1 MFNYRFCFT
10 RSSRAIALLTA
21 GTVFTL
27 GCKSKDSTQG
37 VGQAASAAAAIVS
50 TAAQVAAAATS
61 ANPAAA
67 AVPAKVGP
75 PPNLKLTEF
84 APIPG
89 TPVSLTLPP
98 DFKRVGRS
106 LLFRSSD
113 KKDPV
118 TVRLVL
124 AKAEGRAD
132 GLLLAALNIYKMNS
146 WFVADGPPQ
155 LLASSREEAAFATG
169 KMNRDA
175 GGLVT
180 QESPGLMAAFVKNGL
195 LVSVLI
201 SHPPGKYKIAKTIA
215 ESVLMDTA
223 LPLDPQLAY
232 GVSYQIPAGFHLG
245 PVLFEPL
252 YFYPVGSQ
260 TAPVAG
266 PVAELRFRQADELE
280 RTFDEMMPAFLKDVK
295 TAQCSDIP
303 GSEILGAVP
312 GKPRGRD
319 CSFVAD
325 TPERFNVRLWGVKDD
340 LGAVIAIVRTPLMGA
355 EAQSSGFDAM
365 LKSLQFGS
373 AQPAA
378 VTPAA
383 VLPAAVKVSP

>member
-1 MFNYRFCFT
+1 MFNNRFCFT
-10 RSSRAIALLTA
+10 RFARVLGLLTA

-27 GCKSKDSTQG
+27 GCKPKDSAPG
-37 VGQAASAAAAIVS
+37 VDQAASAAAAAVT
-50 TAAQVAAAATS
+50 TAAQVAPAAPS
-61 ANPAAA
+61 ANTAAV

-75 PPNLKLTEF
+75 PPSLNLTQF

-146 WFVADGPPQ
+146 WFVADGAPQ
-155 LLASSREEAAFATG
+155 LLEKSREEAAFATG

-175 GGLVT
+175 GGLVA

-195 LVSVLI
+195 LVSMLI

-223 LPLDPQLAY
+223 LPLDPQVAY
-232 GVSYQIPAGFHLG
+232 GLSYQTPPGFHLG
-245 PVLFEPL
+245 SVLFEPL

-260 TAPVAG
+260 TAPVVG
-266 PVAELRFRQADELE
+266 PVAELRLRQADELE

-295 TAQCSDIP
+295 TARCTEIP
-303 GSEILGAVP
+303 GSVAGQ
-312 GKPRGRD
+312 PRGRD

-325 TPERFNVRLWGVKDD
+325 SPERFNVRLWGVKDD
-340 LGAVIAIVRTPLMGA
+340 LGAVIAIVRTPLLGA
-355 EAQSSGFDAM
+355 EAESAGFDAM
-365 LKSLQFGS
+365 LKSLQLGS
-373 AQPAA
+373 VQQAA